1 MLYPDLTRGVVY
13 CAINSIHYLEA
24 SIISAS
30 ALRSV
35 EPKLSIIIFSNLPEA
50 KHLDLSSESIQIISI
65 QVPPYSRL
73 AGAKNSRF
81 IKISLSSLSPFEETL
96 YLDAD
101 ILPLQPIT
109 PIWDFLQHGDFAMA
123 VHPCPTLAQTSHVAK
138 EELDYT
144 LALCDK
150 ESTQYNGGVIL
161 WRNTAKV
168 RVLFSVWKQ
177 EWLKFQQQDQLALI
191 RALAALSFPVI
202 QLPKNFNFPRTQ
214 FSLEKPQFDSVH
226 LLHWWCGQV
235 QTGHFRKVAQ
245 QLLPESTAAALQLG
259 LLPPDDS
266 LVPSVSSSP

>member
-1 MLYPDLTRGVVY
+1 MSHITRGVVY

-24 SIISAS
+24 AIISAS
-30 ALRSV
+30 ALRSF
-35 EPKLSIIIFSNLPEA
+35 EPTLPIVIFSNLPET
-50 KHLDLSSESIQIISI
+50 KDIDLSRQEIQITSIQI
-65 QVPPYSRL
+65 PPYSRL
-73 AGAKNSRF
+73 IRAKNSRF

-101 ILPLQPIT
+101 ILPLQPI
-109 PIWDFLQHGDFAMA
+109 PSIWDFLQHGDFAMA
-123 VHPCPTLAQTSHVAK
+123 VHPCSTLAQTSHVEK

-150 ESTQYNGGVIL
+150 KATQYNGGVIL

-191 RALAALSFPVI
+191 RALAVLNFPVI
-202 QLPKNFNFPRTQ
+202 ELPKSFNFPRTQ
-214 FSLEKPQFDSVH
+214 FSLEKPQFNSVH

-245 QLLPESTAAALQLG
+245 QLLPESTAIALQLG
-259 LLPPDDS
+259 LLPDNS
-266 LVPSVSSSP
+266 LIPSISSSP